1 MKKMLGVLLVG
12 VAVVVY
18 AKRQMIADALLQVRE
33 DVRKRILATE
43 GRNGE
48 NI

>member
-18 AKRQMIADALLQVRE
+18 VKRQMIVDALLQVRE

-43 GRNGE
+43 E
-48 NI
+48 PSA